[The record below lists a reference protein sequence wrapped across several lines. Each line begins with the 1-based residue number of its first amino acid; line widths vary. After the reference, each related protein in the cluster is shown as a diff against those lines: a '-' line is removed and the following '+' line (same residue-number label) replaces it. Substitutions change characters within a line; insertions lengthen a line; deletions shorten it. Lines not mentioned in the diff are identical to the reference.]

1 MPGRRAVNDPA
12 PVVWSGAIVLDGARK
27 GCGDGRSR
35 QQVIESVSLGLPPGR
50 LTAVAGPPGFGDE
63 R

>member
-1 MPGRRAVNDPA
+1 MNARAPA
-12 PVVWSGAIVLDGARK
+12 QPGAIVLDGARK